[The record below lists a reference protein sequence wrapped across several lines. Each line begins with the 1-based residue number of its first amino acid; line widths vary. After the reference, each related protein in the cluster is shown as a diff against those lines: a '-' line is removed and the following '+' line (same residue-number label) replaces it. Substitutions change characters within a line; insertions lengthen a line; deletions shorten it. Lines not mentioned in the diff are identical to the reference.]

1 MRTSTFVA
9 GLALGITAQ
18 AGPVPQQGDLSDNAS
33 LLKPA
38 GKDCGLDPDSASS
51 WNASGAE
58 AYLEDWLNTEGSSKH
73 FETDVATS
81 FNGL

>member
-1 MRTSTFVA
+1 MRTSTLVA
-9 GLALGITAQ
+9 SLALAITTQ
-18 AGPVPQQGDLSDNAS
+18 AGPVPQADNLLDNAS

-58 AYLEDWLNTEGSSKH
+58 AYLEDWLATNPEGSSKRM
-73 FETDVATS
+73 EQM
-81 FNGL
+81 